1 MKIRELLELAVKHKA
16 SDLHLSVPSI
26 PVLRIYGELLPIK
39 DISPLSPKDLE
50 ALYEELTTPE
60 KRVEFENTHELDFAY
75 SFPGLT
81 RCRVNILLQ
90 RSTIAIA
97 VRLIPFGVP
106 TIDELE
112 LPQVC
117 RDLMENMMGL
127 ILVTGP
133 TGSGKSSTIAAMI
146 NHLNETKARNVITV
160 EDPIE
165 YVYSNKKSLI
175 LQRDVGEDTASF
187 DTALTHALRH
197 DPDVI
202 VMREIRDLNTMATA
216 LRAAETGHL
225 VVGTLHTVDAAQTI
239 NRVVDM
245 FSAVHQ
251 EQIRGQLSLILK
263 AVICQT
269 LIPRACGEGRVPA
282 CEVMLANMPV
292 RNIIREGRIHQLY
305 SIIQVSRKEGMQTLN
320 QALAD
325 LLAKGTITREQAYLR
340 SNMLEELK
348 ALHDSYD
355 HNK

>member
-1 MKIRELLELAVKHKA
+1 MKIRELMELAVGRKA
-16 SDLHLSVPSI
+16 SDLHLSVGSI
-26 PVLRIYGELLPIK
+26 PVLRIYGELLPAK
-39 DISPLSPKDLE
+39 DLNPLSIKDLE
-50 ALYEELTTPE
+50 ALYEELTNTE
-60 KRVEFENTHELDFAY
+60 RRAEFDNNHELDFAY

-81 RCRVNILLQ
+81 RCRVNILQQ
-90 RSTIAIA
+90 RSTLAIAI
-97 VRLIPFGVP
+97 RLIPFGVP

-117 RDLMENMMGL
+117 RDLMDNTMGL
-127 ILVTGP
+127 ILITGP

-146 NHLNETKARNVITV
+146 NHLNETRARNVITV

-165 YVYSNKKSLI
+165 YVYSNKKCLI

-202 VMREIRDLNTMATA
+202 VMGEIRDLGSMTTA

-239 NRVVDM
+239 NRIVDM
-245 FSAVHQ
+245 FPAEQQ
-251 EQIRGQLSLILK
+251 EQIKSQLSLILK

-269 LIPRACGEGRVPA
+269 LIPRASGEGRVPA
-282 CEVMLANMPV
+282 CEVLLTNMPV
-292 RNIIREGRIHQLY
+292 RNTIREGRIHQLY
-305 SIIQVSRKEGMQTLN
+305 SIIQVSRREGMQTLN

-325 LLAKGTITREQAYLR
+325 LLLKGTITMEHAYLR
-340 SNMLEELK
+340 SNMVEELK
-348 ALHDSYD
+348 ALYESYD
-355 HNK
+355 HN